1 MQGASSEGPKPAL
14 QVESP
19 MKPFARSLS
28 MLMPLALMA
37 CGSEP
42 EAAGPNVVLISID
55 TLRPDHL
62 GCYGYMRRTSPVID
76 GLAANGMLFEQ
87 HISSAP
93 WTLPA
98 HAAMFTSV
106 PDSVHGVVDPI
117 GVRLSEAFETLPES
131 FQNAGY
137 RTAGF
142 FAGPYL
148 HPAFGLGQG
157 FDSYEDCVQ
166 VSGEEE
172 VDQDNAWSMRD
183 PVLRASH
190 HGVTNDKV
198 YSAWSKFIESAGP
211 PAAEEKESFFAFV
224 HLWDVH
230 FDFAPPEPYDTMF
243 DPDYEGRI
251 TGRDFFYDPE
261 INAAMPERD
270 KQHIIALYDGEIAWT
285 DFIVGKIKADLEA
298 RGLLANTI
306 IVITSDHGTELFDH
320 GHKGHRSQLYEEQI
334 HIPLVIHYPG
344 TVRRGKHA
352 GLTRMIDL
360 GPTLRELANLPAVGT
375 SLGESLAPIA
385 RGEIESRRAPP
396 AVSELMSVGR
406 NLRSVRTETDKVIH
420 NATADR
426 YWWFDLVV
434 DGDEMV
440 PKNLGADARSTGLLG
455 LYREVQAELTAA
467 IETRPG
473 AAEQAT
479 IPAMVLQSLQA
490 NGYVNPGVREDEPD
504 DGTPADRDSDDGAP
518 VDGDR

>member
-1 MQGASSEGPKPAL
+1 MT
-14 QVESP
+14 
-19 MKPFARSLS
+19 
-28 MLMPLALMA
+28 
-37 CGSEP
+37 
-42 EAAGPNVVLISID
+42 GPNVVLISID

-76 GLAANGMLFEQ
+76 ELAAGGMLFEQ

-98 HAAMFTSV
+98 HAAMFASV

-131 FQNAGY
+131 FQSAGY

-166 VSGEEE
+166 VSGEE
-172 VDQDNAWSMRD
+172 DLDPDNAWSMRD
-183 PVLRASH
+183 SVLRASYQ
-190 HGVTNDKV
+190 GVTNDKV
-198 YSAWSKFIESAGP
+198 YSAWSAFIKSAGP
-211 PAAEEKESFFAFV
+211 AAAAKERSFFAFV

-230 FDFAPPEPYDTMF
+230 FDFAPPAPYDTMF
-243 DPDYEGRI
+243 DPGYEGRV

-285 DFIVGKIKADLEA
+285 DFIVGKIKADLKA
-298 RGLLANTI
+298 RGLLSSTI
-306 IVITSDHGTELFDH
+306 IAITSDHGTELFDH
-320 GHKGHRSQLYEEQI
+320 GRKGHRTQLYDEQI

-344 TVRRGKHA
+344 KVLRGRHA

-360 GPTLRELANLPAVGT
+360 GPTLRDLADLPAART

-385 RGEIESRRAPP
+385 RGDIESRAAPP
-396 AVSELMSVGR
+396 AISELMTVGR
-406 NLRSVRTETDKVIH
+406 NLRSVRTESDKVVH
-420 NATADR
+420 NATANR
-426 YWWFDLVV
+426 FWWFDLVV
-434 DGDEMV
+434 DEEEMNS
-440 PKNLGADARSTGLLG
+440 KELGEDVRSAGLMD
-455 LYREVQAELTAA
+455 LYRTIQQDLREA
-467 IETRPG
+467 IENRPG
-473 AAEQAT
+473 AAEQT
-479 IPAMVLQSLQA
+479 SIPAIVLKSLQA
-490 NGYVNPGVREDEPD
+490 NGYANPGPQTKPEVDED
-504 DGTPADRDSDDGAP
+504 R
-518 VDGDR
+518 